1 MPGASLGAAGAVGLR
16 PSAPRTLHTQSLQG
30 QLVEGLRERLAA
42 GEWIVGD
49 QLPSEAELSAEYGTS
64 RSTVR
69 GALQQLAT
77 LGLTITRHG
86 VGTFVSP
93 YGSAIRSGLQRLRSM
108 TDTIEAHGMTPRMD
122 YHSKDFRG
130 AAEDEAAALG
140 RRPGARVLATSRAVH
155 ADDEIV
161 AYSYETVPCD
171 ILPEG
176 LTEDD
181 VHGSLFALMERSGVV
196 PHTSVAEIHAASGAE
211 IGWGER
217 DADQLYVYLYQ
228 VHYDPGA
235 RPVALSRTYFHEGRF
250 QFSLLRRR

>member
-1 MPGASLGAAGAVGLR
+1 MPAGSSSAVGLR
-16 PSAPRTLHTQSLQG
+16 PPAPRALRTESLQE

-69 GALQQLAT
+69 GALQHLAT

-108 TDTIEAHGMTPRMD
+108 TDTIEAHGMAPRMD
-122 YHSKDFRG
+122 YRTKEFRG
-130 AAEDEAAALG
+130 ATEAEAAALA
-140 RRPGARVLATSRAVH
+140 RRPGARVLATSRAVL
-155 ADDEIV
+155 ADGQTV
-161 AYSYETVPCD
+161 AYSYEAIPCD
-171 ILPEG
+171 ILPTG
-176 LTEDD
+176 LAVED
-181 VHGSLFALMERSGVV
+181 VRGSLFALMEGCGIV
-196 PHTSVAEIHAASGAE
+196 PQTSVAQIHAAAGEE

-250 QFSLLRRR
+250 QFSVLRRR